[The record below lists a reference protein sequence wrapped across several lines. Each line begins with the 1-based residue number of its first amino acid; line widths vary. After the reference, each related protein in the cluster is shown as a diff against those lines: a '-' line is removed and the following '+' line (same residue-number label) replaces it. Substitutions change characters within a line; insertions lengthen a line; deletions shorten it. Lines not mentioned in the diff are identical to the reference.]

1 MTTLGNLE
9 VWLAKGEQA
18 IMPSV
23 FFKGDVEEAF
33 EVKLTDEQWD
43 TVVANVEE
51 HLDGVREAVFELIR
65 NEVKFM
71 RKQWLSVDSWE
82 AEYHPYENWLVENPS
97 WSNDDNQGC
106 LFETFG
112 VEAEFVNAQ
121 PINHVWT
128 YLDDGCG
135 GVILVAGRCVGT
147 PIGYLVTAKPWTDP
161 YETVVVS

>member
-1 MTTLGNLE
+1 MTSFADLKIWMPEN
-9 VWLAKGEQA
+9 EQA
-18 IMPSV
+18 IMPV
-23 FFKGDVEEAF
+23 VMFKADVEESF
-33 EVKLTDEQWD
+33 EIKLSDEQWAE
-43 TVVANVEE
+43 VVEKVESRC
-51 HLDGVREAVFELIR
+51 DDIRETVFEQVR

-71 RKQWLSVDSWE
+71 RKQWVEVDLWE

-97 WSNDDNQGC
+97 WSNGDNQGC

-128 YLDDGCG
+128 YLDNGCG
-135 GVILVAGRCVGT
+135 GTMLVAGRCVGT
-147 PIGYLVTAKPWTDP
+147 PIGYLITAMPWSDP